1 MLYIKNLA
9 IDCLYTPEFFM
20 SDFQDADLF
29 LKIRNDNQSAFEVV
43 FLRYYSSLCSYA
55 FTIAGNK
62 DVSEEIV
69 QDIFVK
75 FWENR
80 NQIEINSSLKAYLY
94 RTVHNQCINH
104 LESRKIRNQYS
115 KSQMLAYEKNL
126 IEMVPFSNDYPIA
139 NLIAQELEEKI
150 QKSIIALPEQCR
162 EVFLLIRI
170 QNKSYQE
177 VANQLGISVN
187 TVKTQMQRAIFKL
200 KDMLQEYLPVIL
212 GFLFF

>member
-1 MLYIKNLA
+1 
-9 IDCLYTPEFFM
+9 M

-29 LKIRNDNQSAFEVV
+29 FKIRNDNQSAFEVV

-55 FTIAGNK
+55 FSLIGNK
-62 DVSEEIV
+62 DTSEEIV

-75 FWENR
+75 FWDNR

-115 KSQMLAYEKNL
+115 KNQMLAYEKNL
-126 IEMVPFSNDYPIA
+126 TEIVPFSDDYPIA

-150 QKSIIALPEQCR
+150 QKSINALPEQCR
-162 EVFLLIRI
+162 EVFLLIRM
-170 QNKSYQE
+170 QKKSYQE

-200 KDMLQEYLPVIL
+200 KDMLQEYLPVIISFF
-212 GFLFF
+212 FLMA